1 MGSLS
6 PYSLGTLLCL
16 NCSGVSCPAQKG
28 RHKRGRPVVGRQSDF
43 LLFGDDRQDWRPLK
57 PLPFLLGAPR
67 HGLPLS
73 SSRNSIK
80 NQAGKMPMTS
90 RARQKLNG
98 SSRVPQPSPLVTA
111 VNSLSNGEDL
121 LVQQLLFLTM
131 VFKPIPFSRMEEC
144 SFLAH
149 SQGSW
154 PTSPARQCF
163 STEPSTLA
171 GGPSTGL
178 RILPASPLLS

>member
-111 VNSLSNGEDL
+111 VNSLSNGEDRSL
-121 LVQQLLFLTM
+121 GAATSVPDHGFQTHPFFSNGRMFLPGT
-131 VFKPIPFSRMEEC
+131 
-144 SFLAH
+144 
-149 SQGSW
+149 
-154 PTSPARQCF
+154 
-163 STEPSTLA
+163 
-171 GGPSTGL
+171 
-178 RILPASPLLS
+178 